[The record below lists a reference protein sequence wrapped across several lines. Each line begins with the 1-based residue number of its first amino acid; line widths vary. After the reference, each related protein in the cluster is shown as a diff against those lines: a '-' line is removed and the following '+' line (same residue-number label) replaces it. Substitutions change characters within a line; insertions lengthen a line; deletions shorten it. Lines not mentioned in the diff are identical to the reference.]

1 MNGFTEHRASEASGA
16 PGPKESLM
24 TWEAGMAMLPLVRRV
39 VADVL
44 ACRQRLAL
52 LEPERTRLER
62 TRHHLSWPERA
73 RRYEIVDEIAEAA
86 HELKRTCAE
95 LEGLGVTLLHAKTG
109 MVGFPTIVNNRPAYF
124 SWLPGEEKL
133 SFWCFAGDRLRR
145 PVPESWT
152 KAAKPQSPKTK
163 SRRRK

>member
-24 TWEAGMAMLPLVRRV
+24 TWEAATAMLPLVRRV

-44 ACRQRLAL
+44 DCRQRLAQ
-52 LEPERTRLER
+52 LEPERARLER
-62 TRHHLSWPERA
+62 ARQELPWRARA
-73 RRYEIVDEIAEAA
+73 RRYEIVDEIAAAA

-109 MVGFPTIVNNRPAYF
+109 LVGFPTIVNNRPAYF
-124 SWLPGEEKL
+124 AWLPGEEKL
-133 SFWCFAGDRLRR
+133 SFWCFAGDHLRR

-152 KAAKPQSPKTK
+152 KAVKTPAHKPK